1 MVSVLLSPPSS
12 LPLLTFLLSRLMPRH
27 SSVKYVSRQTEPLLK
42 RPPSLHPRRD
52 KTVCQGW
59 TKIPMTSSCLKSA
72 YPSWPVTPPTAT
84 KLWPASWT
92 LVKLCP
98 VNFWHLWHPTSTS
111 FWLSTAMHDH
121 FFPAHANARSAHAAH
136 TGPSSGSNTLAPKLT
151 QIRDVLH
158 KCFYGHC
165 LYRQCHRL
173 SFYLEIRLPRPS
185 ESRRRKCMA
194 LKKYLPDHRSS
205 WKSLSALL
213 CTSTLHWC
221 FHFHFKFIAVA
232 ARTKFVNCLL
242 LICCFGEGF
251 PSRFGGK

>member
-1 MVSVLLSPPSS
+1 MVSILLSPPSS

-84 KLWPASWT
+84 KLWPASWCWSNSAR
-92 LVKLCP
+92 LISGISGIPLAP
-98 VNFWHLWHPTSTS
+98 
-111 FWLSTAMHDH
+111 LSG
-121 FFPAHANARSAHAAH
+121 FPLQCTTTFSAHANARSAHAAH

-194 LKKYLPDHRSS
+194 LKKYLPHHRSS
-205 WKSLSALL
+205 CKSLSALL